1 MTLTESGFAPVERG
15 QLRYDKT
22 GEGPAVVLLHG
33 FAIDRRSWEDQIAP
47 FAVDHTVIAYDLRG
61 FGEST
66 MPDGP
71 YRPHDD
77 LAALLDHLGI
87 TQASLVGSSMGARV
101 AFDFAIAY
109 PERTRVVVSADGV
122 PSGWVFNRLPG
133 ARRGPDRA
141 QVARTLASLTPDR
154 QLWFRAIAGDYS
166 RWHHSNEDPRVE
178 LVPPA
183 IERLDEV
190 MAPTLLLVGDDDG
203 ETYHKAA
210 DMLTM
215 GVARSRKSIVV
226 NSGHLPNLEA
236 PFEFNRQVLEFL
248 NLNRRYALSR

>member
-1 MTLTESGFAPVERG
+1 MTSTETGFAPVEQG
-15 QLRYDKT
+15 QLCYDKT

-47 FAVDHTVIAYDLRG
+47 LSERYTVIAYDLRG
-61 FGEST
+61 FGESS

-87 TQASLVGSSMGARV
+87 AQASLVGSSMGARI

-109 PERTRVVVSADGV
+109 PERTRVVISADGV
-122 PSGWVFNRLPG
+122 PSGWNFNRRPG
-133 ARRGPDRA
+133 AKRGPDRA
-141 QVARTLASLTPDR
+141 QAARTLASMTPER
-154 QLWFRAIAGDYS
+154 QLWFRAIARDYS
-166 RWHHSNEDPRVE
+166 RWHHQNEDPRQE
-178 LVPPA
+178 LDPPA
-183 IERLDEV
+183 IERLGEV

-210 DMLTM
+210 AMLAL
-215 GVARSRKSIVV
+215 GVARSRKSIIT

-236 PFEFNRQVLEFL
+236 PDEFNRQVLEFL
-248 NLNRRYALSR
+248 DLNRRYALSR